1 MGSKNLKHQKN
12 LFNYVF
18 HSAQS
23 YFLTPLVDKEP
34 KKINIS
40 RNLIKN
46 ISRKKIAIS
55 LLNRDING
63 RKKALKISVKPIPI
77 PINDITEIKIVSI
90 YVIALDLP
98 ILIYSLILFSSDSY
112 NLSFTKQVLCQQ
124 VNKKSYCS
132 IFKQ

>member
-1 MGSKNLKHQKN
+1 M
-12 LFNYVF
+12 
-18 HSAQS
+18 
-23 YFLTPLVDKEP
+23 TPLVDKEP

-112 NLSFTKQVLCQQ
+112 NLSFTK
-124 VNKKSYCS
+124 
-132 IFKQ
+132 